1 MRIRYIDA
9 KRLRMLLIA
18 GSKWLVMHEEVLNEL
33 NVYPVPDGDTG
44 SNMSMTISSVEKELT
59 KVDEKS
65 SMNEVSEAVEEAI
78 LMGARGKSGTI
89 LSQIITG
96 FLKGI
101 GDKDRLYAADVVT
114 ALESA
119 KEVAYKAVNQPVEGT
134 ILTVIR
140 KVADSA
146 REYVKTS
153 DDLVGLLENIKDTA
167 QEAVEQTPE
176 DIWIGGD
183 SVTLIEGSVCL

>member
-78 LMGARGKSGTI
+78 LMGARGNSGTI

-140 KVADSA
+140 KVAESA

-167 QEAVEQTPE
+167 QEAVKQTRE
-176 DIWIGGD
+176 EL
-183 SVTLIEGSVCL
+183 S